1 LPLTTCFEKNIPE
14 IIGLT
19 KRNFAAATRFG
30 AVNTEKRIETGETR
44 VADLLLTANKL
55 ATVFGKQLEIYKKL
69 TKLTSS
75 LSADIA
81 RTKGNMNGL
90 TAKFEQENELLIEI
104 ENLKNGANS
113 DIEFW
118 LKEKQNANFV
128 EAKKLDEIIKNVQ
141 EEIARFL
148 EAEKILKKQIDF
160 YRTKDVSN

>member
-1 LPLTTCFEKNIPE
+1 M
-14 IIGLT
+14 
-19 KRNFAAATRFG
+19 
-30 AVNTEKRIETGETR
+30 
-44 VADLLLTANKL
+44 ADLLLTANKL

-90 TAKFEQENELLIEI
+90 TAKFEQENELLVEI

>member
-1 LPLTTCFEKNIPE
+1 
-14 IIGLT
+14 
-19 KRNFAAATRFG
+19 
-30 AVNTEKRIETGETR
+30 

-90 TAKFEQENELLIEI
+90 TAKFEQENELLVEI